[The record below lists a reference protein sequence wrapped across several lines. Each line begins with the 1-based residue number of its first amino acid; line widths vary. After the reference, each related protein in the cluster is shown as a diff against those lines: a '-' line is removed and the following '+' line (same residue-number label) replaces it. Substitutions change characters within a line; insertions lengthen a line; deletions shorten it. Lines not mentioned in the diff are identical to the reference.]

1 MSSFADLTDKIV
13 LVTGARGGLGAA
25 HARAIAAQ
33 GGTVIATDLA
43 LPSVAAELGPDHLG
57 FAHDVT
63 DRTAWESIVG
73 QAVAR
78 YGRIDGLVNN
88 AGLCQYAS
96 FEETSPTF
104 VEKLLAVN
112 MYGALHG
119 MQVVVPHMPSGGSI
133 VNIASVAGLGGWPN
147 STGYCISKFAIRGLT
162 HAAAAE
168 LGKDGIRVNAV
179 CPGAA
184 DTAMLSEEAR
194 AGGGTVA
201 SLPIARAGRPEEIS
215 AMVVFLL
222 SDAASY
228 CTGQDYVVDGG
239 MKA

>member
-1 MSSFADLTDKIV
+1 MSTFADLSNKVV
-13 LVTGARGGLGAA
+13 LVTGAGGGLGSA
-25 HARAIAAQ
+25 HARHIAAQ
-33 GGTVIATDLA
+33 GGTVVATDLTV
-43 LPSVAAELGPDHLG
+43 PPIAAELGPDHLG
-57 FAHDVT
+57 LAHDVT
-63 DRTAWESIVG
+63 ERAGWDAVVG

-88 AGLCQYAS
+88 AGLCRYAPFAES
-96 FEETSPTF
+96 DPALFADMM
-104 VEKLLAVN
+104 AVN
-112 MYGALHG
+112 LYGPLHG
-119 MQVVVPHMPSGGSI
+119 MQAVLPHMPSGGSI
-133 VNIASVAGLGGWPN
+133 VNVSSIAGLYGWPN
-147 STGYCISKFAIRGLT
+147 STAYAASKHALRGLT

-168 LGKDGIRVNAV
+168 LGRSGIRVNTV

-184 DTAMLSEEAR
+184 DTAMLSEESR
-194 AGGGTVA
+194 SGGGVVA
-201 SLPIARAGRPEEIS
+201 ALPIARAARPEEIS